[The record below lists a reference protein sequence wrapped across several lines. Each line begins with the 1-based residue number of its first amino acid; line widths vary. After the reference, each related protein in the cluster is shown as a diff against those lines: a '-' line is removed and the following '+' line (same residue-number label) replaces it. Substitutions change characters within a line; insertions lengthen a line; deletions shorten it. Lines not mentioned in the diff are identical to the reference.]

1 MLLFIN
7 KLKLKYQIINIMKII
22 LEIPDNDSNKVI
34 IIILRL
40 LLLDT
45 NLKAIRILN
54 SLKTLNKNFN
64 FKIT

>member
-1 MLLFIN
+1 
-7 KLKLKYQIINIMKII
+7 MKII
-22 LEIPDNDSNKVI
+22 LEIPVNDSNKVV

-54 SLKTLNKNFN
+54 SLKTLNKIFN
-64 FKIT
+64 FKIAKL